1 MSRWGIDPSDDD
13 AYDVKYDGTDC
24 ADCGGPSVEWLCETC
39 SDQRDA
45 HTSALERRLAMHM
58 MQERP
63 ALMHHSPVV
72 DVALV
77 PVFTNGYNPAVV
89 EVALVPTGSVRV
101 LSAQDA
107 RELKRMARAFLS
119 ADLSNVREVA

>member
-1 MSRWGIDPSDDD
+1 
-13 AYDVKYDGTDC
+13 
-24 ADCGGPSVEWLCETC
+24 
-39 SDQRDA
+39 
-45 HTSALERRLAMHM
+45 
-58 MQERP
+58 
-63 ALMHHSPVV
+63 MHHSPVV